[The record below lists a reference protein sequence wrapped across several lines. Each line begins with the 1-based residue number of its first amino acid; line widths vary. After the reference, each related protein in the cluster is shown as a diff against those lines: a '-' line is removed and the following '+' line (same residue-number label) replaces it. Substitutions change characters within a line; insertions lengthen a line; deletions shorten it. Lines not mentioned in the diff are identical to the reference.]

1 MTQTEQLLDITRHVT
16 TASTDALWHL
26 KNQINY
32 IGTLPDDTRQII
44 IQNLIANVPDVS
56 EETFVIIAE
65 VLFCIFP
72 SEKIDDMSNI
82 LKMRTVLQDM
92 TGPKRIDFFIDGAI
106 RAMNLPDDRSGAIER
121 ALHMFQLYCLARP
134 NEELNDAYEKICAL
148 LDCLNYKSPHWKQQ
162 FLSETSIVIMDQFY
176 DKMEEVGQ

>member
-1 MTQTEQLLDITRHVT
+1 MTQTEQLLDITQHVT

-65 VLFCIFP
+65 VLFCIIP
-72 SEKIDDMSNI
+72 SEKTNDMSNI
-82 LKMRTVLQDM
+82 LKVRTVLQDM
-92 TGPKRIDFFIDGAI
+92 TGLKRIEFFIDGAV
-106 RAMNLPDDRSGAIER
+106 RAMNLPEDRNGAIER
-121 ALHMFQLYCLARP
+121 ALYMFQLYCFARP
-134 NEELNDAYEKICAL
+134 NEELSGAYVKIMSL
-148 LDCLNYKSPHWKQQ
+148 LDCMKYKSPDWKQR
-162 FLSETSIVIMDQFY
+162 FLSEKSIAVIDQLTQ
-176 DKMEEVGQ
+176 KMKTNA